1 MEVTLTYV
9 LASNLAYTHACM
21 HAYLRLHNICLLSLF
36 YPDAA
41 EGARAFRASPAVE
54 DLAARSRQGEGFRP
68 RLGVQSFRVW
78 GQRVGWFGV
87 FGRRFK
93 VLSYRVLGLR
103 L

>member
-9 LASNLAYTHACM
+9 LASNLAYTHTCM
-21 HAYLRLHNICLLSLF
+21 HAYLRLHNICLRSLF

-68 RLGVQSFRVW
+68 RLGGSKLQSLGSACWVVW
-78 GQRVGWFGV
+78 GFWEKVQG
-87 FGRRFK
+87 FK
-93 VLSYRVLGLR
+93 L
-103 L
+103 